1 MACFKFE
8 TENKSDLSEI
18 AFCDRKNRIS
28 GSSWNLYFS
37 LFIFGKVEY
46 FHGIP
51 YTVYC
56 FRNLIQK
63 TRLTFK
69 KYRSLFFIQQSA
81 PQRQT
86 VGSNNHYLA
95 YCSRKHIFQIFLSI
109 FILKYSFMS
118 LGGFSKGSLTGQ
130 KLLLF
135 TVVICC

>member
-46 FHGIP
+46 FHGIQ
-51 YTVYC
+51 YIAFEIL
-56 FRNLIQK
+56 FRRQNWPSKSIG
-63 TRLTFK
+63 R
-69 KYRSLFFIQQSA
+69 YFFIQQSA